1 MYKIFLCFRYLRRKV
16 FAMFAVLGVALC
28 VWMMLVSVS
37 VMTGFLNKIEQAAK
51 GLFGDIVIESVGERG
66 LGWYDEL
73 IADIRKKV
81 PEVAAA
87 DPFIHTLGILRVEGG
102 SDYRQLVQIAGIRLP
117 SRAKATD
124 FEEGLFVQSGK
135 ASPSFAPPLED
146 VINRLELYQQETKK
160 ILEREF
166 PGPLSQL
173 DVEELSPDRK
183 KLLERMSYAM
193 RMRADALNQL
203 RRGVKSRGRL
213 QSFQKELE
221 DAQKRGATET
231 EIADLE
237 EAIYEITEDTR
248 INLPSDRA
256 ILGLGIPG
264 LSFRTD
270 RGETIRYLVPG
281 HRIVL
286 WIAPLG
292 ERFSSTGIPG
302 YTRKFTIIDENHSGV
317 SSIDKKFV
325 YLPFDTLQKLNN
337 MGEERSAEDPTRLIT
352 PKRCSQ
358 IHIKVRGENLSE
370 TDLRSVT
377 GKIRG
382 VWADF
387 EKRYPDAATDDVG
400 IETWRQRQA
409 GVVGPIEKQ
418 RTLVIIIMAIM
429 SIVAVALIFVILY
442 TIVVQKTREIGV
454 LKAVG
459 ASSGG
464 VAALFFG
471 FGAIVG
477 LIGAVLGTIGGYF
490 TVLHINDIQDWV
502 AGVFGYR
509 VWSADMFMFAL
520 IPNEVDW
527 TMAVFILIGSILAGL
542 VGALLPAIRAAR
554 MQPVEALRYE

>member
-325 YLPFDTLQKLNN
+325 YLPFDTLQLLNN

-370 TDLRSVT
+370 KDLRSVT